1 MSGVFLSYS
10 RADRALAEQVVAG
23 LRRIGVG
30 VWWDQD
36 MPGVDWQDELA
47 SEIEAMVGVVVL
59 WTPNSIASK
68 NVKDEARLAQHK
80 EKLVNV
86 LSGVKSPP
94 FPFDRANGLP
104 LDDWNGIDPHGGWS
118 RLVRTIEGL
127 AVLAG
132 AAQPGAMT
140 GALTLSERQLRTKR
154 QAQARAQ
161 EAFQDAQSLE
171 AEAQEAAGAAKTAL
185 DDADGQLRRVIEMNA
200 TPLLR
205 RAAQQEFD
213 GAVAAKEAADHA
225 LRAAKAQLSAAA
237 RQLSEA
243 KAELADQ
250 LGAEFDPTAPPSETP
265 FTALATSEADAG
277 AADGPAT
284 PADPV
289 PEIAA
294 PAAGAQP
301 ARIVPPVTAQTA
313 IQDPPQAPPSAPA
326 VTPSGPAP
334 AVLWGG
340 GIALTL
346 GLLLVVGLTQLP
358 GAGKPVSD
366 NAAINTANAATTS
379 NGPPNNLAPA
389 QSYDAPAAPATLADQ
404 AAAGEAAFNT
414 SNYVQA
420 SQLLLAP
427 AKAGYAKDQNLIGFM
442 YYNGW
447 SLPKDY
453 NQAMNWYQLA
463 AAQNNSDAQTN
474 IGVLYESGYG
484 VPKDYAQA
492 LSWFQK
498 SADQGNA
505 AGQDNLGFLYDQGWG
520 VAQDYRRAMS
530 WYRKAA
536 AQGNVA
542 ANADIARLYQNGYG
556 VPMDLSRA
564 RDWYTKAAAGGSD
577 TAKAW
582 LAANPK

>member
-132 AAQPGAMT
+132 TAQPGAMT

-154 QAQARAQ
+154 QAQGRAQ

-185 DDADGQLRRVIEMNA
+185 DDADAQLRRVIEMNA

-225 LRAAKAQLSAAA
+225 LRAAKAQLSAAS

-243 KAELADQ
+243 KTELTDQ
-250 LGAEFDPTAPPSETP
+250 LGAEFDGVAPLSETAFTAP
-265 FTALATSEADAG
+265 ATSEADAG
-277 AADGPAT
+277 TAGAPSASIDSTLDVAPSGAPAQ
-284 PADPV
+284 PELVVPRQDP
-289 PEIAA
+289 PTAPTSPSPA
-294 PAAGAQP
+294 PAA
-301 ARIVPPVTAQTA
+301 
-313 IQDPPQAPPSAPA
+313 
-326 VTPSGPAP
+326 TPPAP
-334 AVLWGG
+334 ASVLLWGG
-340 GIALTL
+340 AALALGIVFVIALALRPAADT
-346 GLLLVVGLTQLP
+346 
-358 GAGKPVSD
+358 GKATSD
-366 NAAINTANAATTS
+366 NAATNNAAADAATTNNAATNTMALVPS
-379 NGPPNNLAPA
+379 N
-389 QSYDAPAAPATLADQ
+389 DAPAPPATLADQ

-414 SNYVQA
+414 SNYAQA
-420 SQLLLAP
+420 APLLLAP

-453 NQAMNWYQLA
+453 NLAMNWYQLA
-463 AAQNNSDAQTN
+463 AAQNNSDAQSN

-564 RDWYTKAAAGGSD
+564 RDWYVKAAAGGSD